1 MSLRIYSS
9 FSEFLDSLFQE
20 ELGNQIRYDPQVVSL
35 VREHLGQ
42 RSLDPKAGTQL
53 AEALIQLAKARAL
66 ESDQ

>member
-9 FSEFLDSLFQE
+9 ISEFLDSLFQE
-20 ELGNQIRYDPQVVSL
+20 ELGDQTRYDPQVVSL
-35 VREHLGQ
+35 VKEHLGQ
-42 RSLDPKAGTQL
+42 NPLDPKAVSQL